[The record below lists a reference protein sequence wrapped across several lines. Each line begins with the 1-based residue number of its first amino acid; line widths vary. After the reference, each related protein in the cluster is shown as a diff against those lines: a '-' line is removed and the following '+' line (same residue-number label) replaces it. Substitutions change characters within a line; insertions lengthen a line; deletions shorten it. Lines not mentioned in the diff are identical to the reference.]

1 MYFVIIF
8 YGLLLILVIRFFYI
22 HAKYPFWSHM
32 PVYHSYDLFTKDHAY
47 IQQFPLRNKYTNPLL
62 IKTLPFLELNDAYL
76 KYFAELLQIGYTKD
90 DSILCTLEQKNIRA
104 FMTGHNGPALVSFYC
119 APIYKTVKESSIPS
133 KGTDSSRPG
142 ACAVQV
148 DLEPEPLACAASY
161 SVNMQLTCD
170 NTLYNLPLAKAPS
183 QALKVPLNYITYV
196 SEKISVS
203 PLGKTFD
210 KHILEVVATHDY
222 NARRLNLDYNAS
234 LIKSSSLPINNT
246 RPLMQF
252 ETKTFKI
259 DFQSNESNNS
269 KRRDYKAVETTS
281 LSLNTLDSATSSP
294 MPLKVKEIVQIYKQ
308 NWSFALD
315 LLGELHR
322 LYSLVIAIDIGAI
335 RARIEGE
342 EWFVYAFVN
351 KGQTMAMYFIENA
364 HMLYEN
370 ENVKTLRLVAS
381 VNNGLSVTQFNAG
394 FQDCLR
400 RIVKGTSGSKPS
412 VKGPLVKGN
421 LDYKQVIIDCIGS
434 NQTIML
440 GQPIETELN
449 SYCLINWT
457 NKTEVPSESAFI
469 LV

>member
-32 PVYHSYDLFTKDHAY
+32 PVYHSYDLFTKDHAF

-119 APIYKTVKESSIPS
+119 APIYKTVKESSI
-133 KGTDSSRPG
+133 KGTMFPSSVSPNRETIPS
-142 ACAVQV
+142 VQV

-170 NTLYNLPLAKAPS
+170 NNVPLM
-183 QALKVPLNYITYV
+183 KVPLNYITYV
-196 SEKISVS
+196 SREQSSQPK
-203 PLGKTFD
+203 KDFN

-246 RPLMQF
+246 CPLIQF
-252 ETKTFKI
+252 ETKTFK
-259 DFQSNESNNS
+259 
-269 KRRDYKAVETTS
+269 RRDHKG
-281 LSLNTLDSATSSP
+281 TLDSATSSP
-294 MPLKVKEIVQIYKQ
+294 MPLKEIVQIYKQ

-322 LYSLVIAIDIGAI
+322 LYSLVILIDIGAI

-370 ENVKTLRLVAS
+370 DNIKTLRLVAS

-400 RIVKGTSGSKPS
+400 RIVKGTGS
-412 VKGPLVKGN
+412 VKGPLVKGPSVKSN

-434 NQTIML
+434 NQSIML

-457 NKTEVPSESAFI
+457 NKTEVPNESAFI

>member
-1 MYFVIIF
+1 
-8 YGLLLILVIRFFYI
+8 
-22 HAKYPFWSHM
+22 M

-62 IKTLPFLELNDAYL
+62 IKTLPFLDLNDAYL

-104 FMTGHNGPALVSFYC
+104 FMTGHNGPVLVSFYC
-119 APIYKTVKESSIPS
+119 APVYKTVKESSI
-133 KGTDSSRPG
+133 KGTMFPSSVSPKETEWFPSSGIEDSSNRETIPS
-142 ACAVQV
+142 VQV

-170 NTLYNLPLAKAPS
+170 KILT
-183 QALKVPLNYITYV
+183 KVPLNYITYV

-203 PLGKTFD
+203 TLSKTSI

-246 RPLMQF
+246 CPLIQF
-252 ETKTFKI
+252 ETNTYHIPRFKENQG
-259 DFQSNESNNS
+259 FPSRTNS
-269 KRRDYKAVETTS
+269 PFA
-281 LSLNTLDSATSSP
+281 
-294 MPLKVKEIVQIYKQ
+294 KVKEIVQIYKQ

-322 LYSLVIAIDIGAI
+322 LYSLVISIDIGAI
-335 RARIEGE
+335 KARIEGE

-370 ENVKTLRLVAS
+370 DNVKTLRLVAS

-400 RIVKGTSGSKPS
+400 RIIKGTGSL
-412 VKGPLVKGN
+412 KGPLVKGN

-434 NQTIML
+434 NQTIIL

-457 NKTEVPSESAFI
+457 NKTEVQSESAFI

>member
-62 IKTLPFLELNDAYL
+62 IKTLPFLDLNDAYL

-119 APIYKTVKESSIPS
+119 APVYKTVKESSI
-133 KGTDSSRPG
+133 KGTMFPSSVSPNRETIPS
-142 ACAVQV
+142 VQV

-161 SVNMQLTCD
+161 SVNMQLTYD
-170 NTLYNLPLAKAPS
+170 KTLT
-183 QALKVPLNYITYV
+183 KVPLNYITYV
-196 SEKISVS
+196 SREQSSQPK
-203 PLGKTFD
+203 KDFN

-246 RPLMQF
+246 CPLIQF
-252 ETKTFKI
+252 ETKIFKI
-259 DFQSNESNNS
+259 DFQSNESFSVLEKLNNS
-269 KRRDYKAVETTS
+269 KRRDHKG
-281 LSLNTLDSATSSP
+281 TLV
-294 MPLKVKEIVQIYKQ
+294 PLKEIVQIYKQ

-342 EWFVYAFVN
+342 EWFVYAYVN

-370 ENVKTLRLVAS
+370 DNVKTLRLVAS

-400 RIVKGTSGSKPS
+400 RII
-412 VKGPLVKGN
+412 KGN

-434 NQTIML
+434 NQSIML

>member
-62 IKTLPFLELNDAYL
+62 IKTLPFLELNDTYL
-76 KYFAELLQIGYTKD
+76 KYFAELLQIGYTND

-104 FMTGHNGPALVSFYC
+104 LMTGHNGPALVSFYC
-119 APIYKTVKESSIPS
+119 APIYKTLKESSIPS
-133 KGTDSSRPG
+133 
-142 ACAVQV
+142 VQV

-161 SVNMQLTCD
+161 SVNMQLTYD
-170 NTLYNLPLAKAPS
+170 KTLYN
-183 QALKVPLNYITYV
+183 VPLNYITYV
-196 SEKISVS
+196 SREQSSQPK
-203 PLGKTFD
+203 KDFN

-246 RPLMQF
+246 CPLIQF
-252 ETKTFKI
+252 ETKTFK
-259 DFQSNESNNS
+259 
-269 KRRDYKAVETTS
+269 RRDHKAVETTS

-294 MPLKVKEIVQIYKQ
+294 MPLKEIVQIYKQ

-322 LYSLVIAIDIGAI
+322 LYSLVILIDIGAI

-342 EWFVYAFVN
+342 EWFVYAYVN

-370 ENVKTLRLVAS
+370 DNVKTLRLVAS

-412 VKGPLVKGN
+412 VKGPLVKGTGPSVKGN

>member
-62 IKTLPFLELNDAYL
+62 IKTLPFLDLNDAYL

-133 KGTDSSRPG
+133 KGNEVSRLGASAKGTDSSRPG

-170 NTLYNLPLAKAPS
+170 NNVPLM
-183 QALKVPLNYITYV
+183 KVPLNYITYV
-196 SEKISVS
+196 SREQSSQPK
-203 PLGKTFD
+203 KDFN

-246 RPLMQF
+246 CPLIQF
-252 ETKTFKI
+252 ETKTFK
-259 DFQSNESNNS
+259 
-269 KRRDYKAVETTS
+269 RRDHKAVETTS

-342 EWFVYAFVN
+342 EWFVYAYVN

-370 ENVKTLRLVAS
+370 DNVKTLRLVAS

-400 RIVKGTSGSKPS
+400 RIVKGTSS

-434 NQTIML
+434 NQSIML